1 MALDINPREKKLLG
15 VLAVVAAVVAL
26 LAIPFAMQLVVDS
39 KRDDNDELRQA
50 LSDVQDARGKVRD
63 RQARKD
69 AIAQRYGK
77 RAPALAGFIEENA
90 RKEKLE
96 VTDSVD
102 RPDVPLG
109 KKYTERST
117 NVHLKK
123 AGMYAIAKFLESIE
137 KSGYAV
143 AITRLDIHRRSG
155 EQDSYDVDLG
165 VSAYDRAPDATPA
178 APASSAGGAKP

>member
-1 MALDINPREKKLLG
+1 MAMDINPREKRLLG
-15 VLAVVAAVVAL
+15 VLAVVGVILAL
-26 LAIPFAMQLVVDS
+26 LAIPFAMELAIDS
-39 KRDDNDELRQA
+39 KQSDNDELRQA
-50 LSDVQDARGKVRD
+50 LDGVQDARGKVRD

-69 AIAQRYGK
+69 AIVSRYAK

-90 RKEKLE
+90 RKQKLE

-109 KKYTERST
+109 KRYTERST

-143 AITRLDIHRRSG
+143 AITRLDVHKRSG

-165 VSAYDRAPDATPA
+165 VSAYDRAPDPTPA
-178 APASSAGGAKP
+178 APASSAGGKP

>member
-1 MALDINPREKKLLG
+1 MAIDINPREKKLLG
-15 VLAVVAAVVAL
+15 VLAMVGAVVAL
-26 LAIPFAMQLVVDS
+26 RAIPFAMQLVVDS
-39 KRDDNDELRQA
+39 KRSDNDELRQA

-63 RQARKD
+63 RQ
-69 AIAQRYGK
+69 
-77 RAPALAGFIEENA
+77 A

-143 AITRLDIHRRSG
+143 AITRLDIHKRSG

-165 VSAYDRAPDATPA
+165 VSAYDRAPDATPP
-178 APASSAGGAKP
+178 APASSAGGGGKP